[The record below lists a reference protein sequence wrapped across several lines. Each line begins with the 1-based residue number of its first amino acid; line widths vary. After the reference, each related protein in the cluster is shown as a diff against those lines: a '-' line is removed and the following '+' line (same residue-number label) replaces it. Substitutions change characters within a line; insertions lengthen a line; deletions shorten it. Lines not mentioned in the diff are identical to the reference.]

1 MRVATTRQIE
11 AKLRELIARLDG
23 APSDVRG
30 SLAGSL
36 PDGKVVEVL
45 LTDLG
50 TSYWTQM
57 AQGKMSGLSR
67 GTPERAD
74 IRLSIDSD
82 RLIEL
87 IDGHMSVFSAY
98 VAGELRIEASL
109 SDLLRLRRL
118 S

>member
-98 VAGELRIEASL
+98 VAGELAS
-109 SDLLRLRRL
+109 RPA
-118 S
+118 

>member
-1 MRVATTRQIE
+1 VATTRQIE
-11 AKLRELIARLDG
+11 AKLHELIARLDG
-23 APSDVRG
+23 ASSDVHG

-36 PDGKVVEVL
+36 PDGKVVEVH
-45 LTDLG
+45 LTDLD

-57 AQGKMSGLSR
+57 AKGKMSGLSR
-67 GTPERAD
+67 GAPERAD
-74 IRLSIDSD
+74 IRLSVESD

-87 IDGHMSVFSAY
+87 IDGHRSVFSAY
-98 VAGELRIEASL
+98 VAGELRLEASL

>member
-1 MRVATTRQIE
+1 VASTRQIE

-23 APSDVRG
+23 AHPDVHG

-36 PDGKVVEVL
+36 PDGKVVEVY
-45 LTDLG
+45 LTDLE

-57 AQGKMSGLSR
+57 AEGKMSGLTR
-67 GTPERAD
+67 GTPDRSD
-74 IRLSIDSD
+74 IRLSVDSD

-87 IDGHMSVFSAY
+87 IDGHRSVFSAY